1 MSRNW
6 IRKSFMYSC
15 GVGAVTDSKVDPKII
30 SMGKIACLPY
40 ITSYGVHLVA
50 LLMDV
55 FNANMIP
62 GKISFHWFCGTS
74 KSSSNDRNNSLIVH
88 MLRSAKPLPSLWYP
102 EVLRFSKFIRN
113 FSYNIPVYIGAL
125 IT

>member
-1 MSRNW
+1 MNVV
-6 IRKSFMYSC
+6 IQHQ
-15 GVGAVTDSKVDPKII
+15 TKIT

-74 KSSSNDRNNSLIVH
+74 KSSSNDRNNSLIVR

-102 EVLRFSKFIRN
+102 EVLRFFILN
-113 FSYNIPVYIGAL
+113 LLQIFL
-125 IT
+125 IISRLHWRLDHLIYKEDNHDE